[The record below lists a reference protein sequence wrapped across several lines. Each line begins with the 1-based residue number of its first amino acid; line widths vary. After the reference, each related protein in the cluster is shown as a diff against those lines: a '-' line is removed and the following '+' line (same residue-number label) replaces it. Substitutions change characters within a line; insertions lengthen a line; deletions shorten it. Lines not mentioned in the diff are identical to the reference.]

1 MATLEASRTVAPAD
15 RPTRGAIRL
24 DALSLDP
31 APLQA
36 DVQRLVATDKW
47 RRLKDGEHWDQLV
60 LVKDDFREPLL
71 RDCPGLTC
79 AIAGLP
85 SRVVDACLKRLGP
98 GGFVHEHRDLVGAA
112 PMGVVR
118 LHVPIVTHPDV
129 EFYVRGKRLF
139 LRPGEAWILD
149 TSYRHSVANRS
160 DVHRVH
166 LVVDLELDQTLRALL
181 PRRDGWDSLHA
192 LEFWLFCAWKGFAH
206 FSEPRHLQRLVRSF
220 MEHRFKGRSML
231 P

>member
-1 MATLEASRTVAPAD
+1 MATLEAHRAVSPAE

-24 DALSLDP
+24 AALSFDL

-36 DVQRLVATDKW
+36 DVQRLEATDRW
-47 RRLKDGEHWDQLV
+47 QRLKDGEHWDQLV

-71 RDCPGLTC
+71 GECPGLAR
-79 AIAGLP
+79 AIAELP

-112 PMGVVR
+112 PMGVLR

-129 EFYVRGKRLF
+129 EFYVSGKRLF
-139 LRPGEAWILD
+139 LRSGEAWILD
-149 TSYRHSVANRS
+149 TSYRHNVANRS
-160 DVHRVH
+160 GIQRVH

-192 LEFWLFCAWKGFAH
+192 LEFWLFCAWKGLAH
-206 FSEPRHLQRLVRSF
+206 FSEPRHLKRILRSF
-220 MEHRFKGRSML
+220 LNLRFKGRSML